1 MGRGYSTINIGG
13 GDNKKKII
21 IVIVILAICY
31 YIFYYSQNKELTW
44 YDVQTF
50 IGNTL
55 FGVALQNTPF
65 ILL

>member
-1 MGRGYSTINIGG
+1 MSKGYSTINIGAK
-13 GDNKKKII
+13 DIKKKII

-31 YIFYYSQNKELTW
+31 YIFYYSQNKKITW